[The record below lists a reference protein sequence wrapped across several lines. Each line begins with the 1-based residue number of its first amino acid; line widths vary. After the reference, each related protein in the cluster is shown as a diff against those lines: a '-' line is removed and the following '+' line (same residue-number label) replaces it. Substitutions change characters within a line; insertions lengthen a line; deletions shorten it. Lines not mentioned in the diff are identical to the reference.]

1 MPFCGSTI
9 ETRHAPVSTMDSGG
23 DGYPVL
29 LLHGSGSSKDVF
41 ARQFVSSL
49 TAKYRLIAIDLP
61 GHGHAGDAGKASAAY
76 TIQGFAECLSDV
88 IAALQL
94 ERLIVMGWSLGGHI
108 GIELLSR
115 HPAVAGLTIV
125 GAPPIS
131 PGPLGM
137 LRGFQTNWD
146 LLLASKERFSEQD
159 ILRFHE
165 LCFGGN
171 GTLEQLADIRRADGR
186 VRPIFVR
193 SMMAGQGC
201 DQRRTVEQSQ
211 VPIAVVNG
219 ENEPF
224 TRLSYVHALHYSTL
238 WTHRCHVIPD
248 AGHALFW
255 DHPEHFNALLA
266 RFVEDASASAVRE
279 RGAARLIA

>member
-1 MPFCGSTI
+1 
-9 ETRHAPVSTMDSGG
+9 MDSGG

-41 ARQFVSSL
+41 ARQFLSSL
-49 TAKYRLIAIDLP
+49 TGKYRLIAIDLP
-61 GHGHAGDAGKASAAY
+61 GHGHSGDAGKASAAY

-94 ERLIVMGWSLGGHI
+94 EQLIVMGWSLGGHI

-115 HPAVAGLTIV
+115 HPAVAGLMIV
-125 GAPPIS
+125 GTPPVS

-146 LLLASKERFSEQD
+146 LLLASKERFSERD

-165 LCFGGN
+165 LCFSGN
-171 GTLEQLADIRRADGR
+171 GTLDQLADIRRADGR
-186 VRPIFVR
+186 VRPILVQ

-224 TRLSYVHALHYSTL
+224 TRLSYVNALEFGNL
-238 WTHRCHVIPD
+238 WSNRCHIIPD
-248 AGHALFW
+248 AGHAPFW
-255 DHPEHFNALLA
+255 DQPDHFKSRL
-266 RFVEDASASAVRE
+266 RYFIEDASAFGVR
-279 RGAARLIA
+279 AKSSARLTASG